1 MLALLARPTDFGEL
15 VFWYGLLL
23 GGLPSFGTSVVA
35 YVCSALGISGIT
47 FIMLGAAKRLEGK
60 QSEKWGETDEYDE
73 YVTTSGALWPK
84 PPPSYYENNVLRTC
98 WPFALFMP

>member
-47 FIMLGAAKRLEGK
+47 FIMLGATKRLEGK
-60 QSEKWGETDEYDE
+60 QAEAYAGQPNYDAW
-73 YVTTSGALWPK
+73 VASSNALLPK
-84 PPPSYYENNVLRTC
+84 VL
-98 WPFALFMP
+98 

>member
-47 FIMLGAAKRLEGK
+47 FIMLGATKRLEGK
-60 QSEKWGETDEYDE
+60 QAEKWTGIESYQSYES
-73 YVTTSGALWPK
+73 YVRTSGKLIPK
-84 PPPSYYENNVLRTC
+84 
-98 WPFALFMP
+98 FA